1 MTDPTEYDPDE
12 LRRMAFEGGEG
23 DGERGPPGA
32 PRAGL
37 GPGGRGGHDGE
48 SDLDRGATAT
58 EALDAAR
65 ERELLRLDAAAGEME
80 RPYLPRLPEALAAEY
95 AVFEWL
101 DFLARKGGFKRAL
114 RALEYY
120 RSIGWIG
127 EAAEERLREYLVGMD
142 VERPRG
148 EEGRLAVDDHLLSL
162 VYVGRLASMTDG

>member
-23 DGERGPPGA
+23 DGAPGGPGT
-32 PRAGL
+32 PRAGPGPDG
-37 GPGGRGGHDGE
+37 GPGF
-48 SDLDRGATAT
+48 DLPGAG

-65 ERELLRLDAAAGEME
+65 ERELLRLDAATGEME
-80 RPYLPRLPEALAAEY
+80 RPYLPHLPEALAAEY

-101 DFLARKGGFKRAL
+101 DFLTRKGGFKRAL

-148 EEGRLAVDDHLLSL
+148 EDGGLAVDDHLLSL
-162 VYVGRLASMTDG
+162 VYVGRLASMAE